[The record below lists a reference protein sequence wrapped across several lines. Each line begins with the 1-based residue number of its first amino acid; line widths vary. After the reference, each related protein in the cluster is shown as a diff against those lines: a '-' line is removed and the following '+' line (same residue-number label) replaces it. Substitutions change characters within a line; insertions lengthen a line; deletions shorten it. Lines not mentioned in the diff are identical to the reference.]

1 MSQIKLALTSNT
13 ITLHEWDNKPISVP
27 KRDVAKLVD
36 ISNNT
41 HLPEL
46 KTQIILDQRSI
57 LCAGGRD
64 PWLYV
69 TERINAIKI
78 YILIMSDISHAFRSI
93 RSFFLFAVS

>member
-1 MSQIKLALTSNT
+1 MSQIKLVLTSNK
-13 ITLHEWDNKPISVP
+13 ITLHEWDNTPISIP
-27 KRDVAKLVD
+27 KHDIVKLVD

-57 LCAGGRD
+57 LCSGGRD

-69 TERINAIKI
+69 TESIEAIKQ
-78 YILIMSDISHAFRSI
+78 L
-93 RSFFLFAVS
+93 LNNTP

>member
-1 MSQIKLALTSNT
+1 MSQINLVLTSNK
-13 ITLHEWDNKPISVP
+13 ITLHEWDDTPISISKHDIV
-27 KRDVAKLVD
+27 KLVD

-57 LCAGGRD
+57 LCASDRD

-69 TERINAIKI
+69 IESIESIK
-78 YILIMSDISHAFRSI
+78 
-93 RSFFLFAVS
+93 

>member
-1 MSQIKLALTSNT
+1 MSQIKLVLTSNK
-13 ITLHEWDNKPISVP
+13 ITLHEWDNTPIAIP
-27 KRDVAKLVD
+27 KADIAKLVD

-41 HLPEL
+41 HFPEL

-69 TERINAIKI
+69 TESVGAIKQ
-78 YILIMSDISHAFRSI
+78 L
-93 RSFFLFAVS
+93 LNNTP

>member
-1 MSQIKLALTSNT
+1 MALRFTRWSSDVSQIKLALTSNK
-13 ITLHEWDNKPISVP
+13 ITLHEWDNTAISIP
-27 KRDVAKLVD
+27 KHDIVKLVD

-57 LCAGGRD
+57 LCASGRD

-69 TERINAIKI
+69 TESIEAIKQ
-78 YILIMSDISHAFRSI
+78 L
-93 RSFFLFAVS
+93 LNNTP